1 MLSKNKEYL
10 SKKAREM
17 SQNLSKEEKDKKW
30 QYTRQQYRNLF
41 EEEKGKKRQYGRE
54 DPLQNEQQ
62 KFVEYINNHSIM

>member
-17 SQNLSKEEKDKKW
+17 SPNLSIEEKDKKW
-30 QYTRQQYRNLF
+30 QYTRQQYRDLF

>member
-1 MLSKNKEYL
+1 
-10 SKKAREM
+10 M
-17 SQNLSKEEKDKKW
+17 SQNLSIEEKDKKW
-30 QYTRQQYRNLF
+30 QYTRQQYRDLF

>member
-1 MLSKNKEYL
+1 
-10 SKKAREM
+10 M
-17 SQNLSKEEKDKKW
+17 SQNLSIEEKDKKW
-30 QYTRQQYRNLF
+30 QYTCQQYRDLF

>member
-1 MLSKNKEYL
+1 MLSKNKECL

-17 SQNLSKEEKDKKW
+17 SQNLSIEEKDKKW
-30 QYTRQQYRNLF
+30 QYTRQQYRDLF